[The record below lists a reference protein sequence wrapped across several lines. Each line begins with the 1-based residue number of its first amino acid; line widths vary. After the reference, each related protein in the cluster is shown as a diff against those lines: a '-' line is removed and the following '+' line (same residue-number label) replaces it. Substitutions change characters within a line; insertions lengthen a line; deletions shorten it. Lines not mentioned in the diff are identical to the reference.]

1 MTIDRKRRG
10 VRGRAG
16 LATVILAVSTV
27 GCTGEDATPIVP
39 GQPVE
44 TLDPSG
50 VTTPHQLEPSE
61 QMQELAEQQCLDD
74 PTLSVGEIRA
84 VDPANPDQVLATV
97 TVDCDT
103 VR

>member
-1 MTIDRKRRG
+1 MLAAL
-10 VRGRAG
+10 AG
-16 LATVILAVSTV
+16 LLAALSAG

-39 GQPVE
+39 GE
-44 TLDPSG
+44 PSG
-50 VTTPHQLEPSE
+50 ITTPHRLEPTE

-74 PTLSVGEIRA
+74 PTLSMGEVNA
-84 VDPANPDQVLATV
+84 VDPANPDQILATV